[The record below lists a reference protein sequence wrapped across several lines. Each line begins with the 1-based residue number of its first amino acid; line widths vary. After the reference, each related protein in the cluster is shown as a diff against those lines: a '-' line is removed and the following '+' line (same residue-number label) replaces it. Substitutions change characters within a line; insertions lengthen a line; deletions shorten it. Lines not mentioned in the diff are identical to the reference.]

1 MISYT
6 SVRSGLR
13 WLMERL
19 LPISLVTSL
28 LLVVWIFAVN
38 VPSKSVEIRAGVKGA
53 YFETASEEIGKYLKK
68 DGINIKISNRADSGN
83 IINDILDPKSKIQ
96 AGFVAQDLNG
106 VDMSNI
112 ESYGVVNVRAMM
124 MFAKGMSDGSDI
136 ATFSGGTIFMLPE
149 GSASSQVC
157 ISVLDRYFKGSTKPV
172 YSFAETQPEAVDQ
185 YVRSS
190 NAGLCLLDDY
200 QSESIR
206 KAALTPDSVLLS
218 VPDALALAQSS
229 GWLTSKRV
237 PSGAWSTQPR
247 RPSADV
253 TSLGGPIQF
262 LAKTN
267 LHVGIRTAL
276 SKAIFSAFSE
286 YDPIDEREYPYFPG
300 GDTSYSDRAGS
311 VYEGG
316 QPWMYRLL
324 SFRSAATMDAVLS
337 AYGVWFAVL
346 YFLTNLYMFFGFVT
360 PADAFQRRRMRS
372 NERFI
377 KRMAA
382 LAAEGAH
389 MNRKDQKHLDRLR
402 LSLGRSI
409 VSETQVVASIDSI
422 LDDAGKRVS
431 LPE

>member
-1 MISYT
+1 M
-6 SVRSGLR
+6 RSGLR
-13 WLMERL
+13 WLVERL
-19 LPISLVTSL
+19 LPISLVLSL
-28 LLVVWIFAVN
+28 LLVVWIFVGN
-38 VPSKSVEIRAGVKGA
+38 IPGKSVEVRAGVKGA
-53 YFETASEEIGKYLKK
+53 YFETASREVGKYLKK
-68 DGINIKISNRADSGN
+68 DGININISNRADSGN
-83 IINDILDPKSKIQ
+83 IINDVLDPTSKIQ

-136 ATFSGGTIFMLPE
+136 ATFSGGTIYMLPE

-157 ISVLDRYFKGSTKPV
+157 VSILDRYFTGRTKPG

-185 YVRSS
+185 YVRSP

-206 KAALTPDSVLLS
+206 TAALAPDSVLLS
-218 VPDALALAQSS
+218 VPDSLALAQSS
-229 GWLTSKRV
+229 GWLTTKRV
-237 PSGAWSTQPR
+237 PSGAWSSQPR
-247 RPSADV
+247 RPSIDI

-267 LHVGIRTAL
+267 LHVGIKTAL

-300 GDTSYSDRAGS
+300 GDTSYSDRAES
-311 VYEGG
+311 VYDGG
-316 QPWMYRLL
+316 VPWMYRLL
-324 SFRSAATMDAVLS
+324 SFRSAATTDAVLS
-337 AYGVWFAVL
+337 TYGVWFAVL
-346 YFLTNLYMFFGFVT
+346 YFLTNLYMFAGFIT

-377 KRMAA
+377 KHMTEKI
-382 LAAEGAH
+382 AEGDDISK
-389 MNRKDQKHLDRLR
+389 KDKKQLERLR
-402 LSLGRSI
+402 SSLGRSI
-409 VSETQVVASIDSI
+409 VNETHNLDSI
-422 LDDAGKRVS
+422 NAILSERDKHSSSV
-431 LPE
+431 

>member
-1 MISYT
+1 M
-6 SVRSGLR
+6 RSGLR
-13 WLMERL
+13 WLVERL
-19 LPISLVTSL
+19 LPISLVLSL
-28 LLVVWIFAVN
+28 LLVVWIFVGN
-38 VPSKSVEIRAGVKGA
+38 IPGKSVEVRAGVKGA
-53 YFETASEEIGKYLKK
+53 YFQTASEEIGKFLKK
-68 DGINIKISNRADSGN
+68 DGINIKILNRADSGN
-83 IINDILDPKSKIQ
+83 IINDVLDPTSKIQ

-124 MFAKGMSDGSDI
+124 MFAKGMSEGSDI
-136 ATFSGGTIFMLPE
+136 ATFSGGTIYMLPE

-157 ISVLDRYFKGSTKPV
+157 VSILDRYFKGSTKPV

-229 GWLTSKRV
+229 GWLTTKRV
-237 PSGAWSTQPR
+237 PSGAWSSQPR
-247 RPSADV
+247 RPSIDI

-262 LAKTN
+262 LAKSN
-267 LHVGIRTAL
+267 LHVGIQTAL

-300 GDTSYSDRAGS
+300 GDTSYSDRAES
-311 VYEGG
+311 VYDGG
-316 QPWMYRLL
+316 LPWMYRLL
-324 SFRSAATMDAVLS
+324 SFRSAATTDAVLS
-337 AYGVWFAVL
+337 TYGVWFAVL
-346 YFLTNLYMFFGFVT
+346 YFLTNLYMFAGFIT

-377 KRMAA
+377 KHMTEKI
-382 LAAEGAH
+382 AEGDDISK
-389 MNRKDQKHLDRLR
+389 KDKKQLERLR
-402 LSLGRSI
+402 STLGRSI
-409 VSETQVVASIDSI
+409 VNETQNLDSI
-422 LDDAGKRVS
+422 NAILSDRNKHSSSV
-431 LPE
+431 

>member
-1 MISYT
+1 MISFT

-13 WLMERL
+13 WLVERL
-19 LPISLVTSL
+19 LPISLVLSL
-28 LLVVWIFAVN
+28 LLVVWIFVGN
-38 VPSKSVEIRAGVKGA
+38 IPGKSVEVRAGVKGA
-53 YFETASEEIGKYLKK
+53 YFQTASEEIGKFLKK
-68 DGINIKISNRADSGN
+68 DGINIKILNRADSGN
-83 IINDILDPKSKIQ
+83 IINDVLDPTSKIQ

-124 MFAKGMSDGSDI
+124 MFAKGMSEGSDI
-136 ATFSGGTIFMLPE
+136 ATFSGGTIYMLPE

-157 ISVLDRYFKGSTKPV
+157 VSILDRYFKGSTKPV

-229 GWLTSKRV
+229 GWLTTKRV
-237 PSGAWSTQPR
+237 PSGAWSSQPR
-247 RPSADV
+247 RPSIDI

-262 LAKTN
+262 LAKSN
-267 LHVGIRTAL
+267 LHVGIQTAL

-300 GDTSYSDRAGS
+300 GDTSYSDRAES
-311 VYEGG
+311 VYDGG
-316 QPWMYRLL
+316 PPWMYRLL
-324 SFRSAATMDAVLS
+324 SFRSAATTDAVLS
-337 AYGVWFAVL
+337 TYGVWFAVL
-346 YFLTNLYMFFGFVT
+346 YFLTNLYMFAGFIT

-377 KRMAA
+377 KHMTEKI
-382 LAAEGAH
+382 AEGDDISK
-389 MNRKDQKHLDRLR
+389 KDKKQLERLR
-402 LSLGRSI
+402 STLGRSI
-409 VSETQVVASIDSI
+409 VNETQNLDSI
-422 LDDAGKRVS
+422 NAILSDRNKHSSSV
-431 LPE
+431 

>member
-1 MISYT
+1 MISFT

-13 WLMERL
+13 WLVERL
-19 LPISLVTSL
+19 LPISLVLSL
-28 LLVVWIFAVN
+28 LLVVWIFVGN
-38 VPSKSVEIRAGVKGA
+38 IPGKSVEVRAGVKGA
-53 YFETASEEIGKYLKK
+53 YFQTASEEIGKFLKK
-68 DGINIKISNRADSGN
+68 DGINIKILNRADSGN
-83 IINDILDPKSKIQ
+83 IINDVLDPTSKIQ

-124 MFAKGMSDGSDI
+124 MFAKGMSEGSDI
-136 ATFSGGTIFMLPE
+136 ATFSGGTIYMLPE

-157 ISVLDRYFKGSTKPV
+157 VSILDRYFTGSTKPV

-229 GWLTSKRV
+229 GWLTTKRV
-237 PSGAWSTQPR
+237 PSGAWSSQPR
-247 RPSADV
+247 RPSIDI

-262 LAKTN
+262 LAKSN
-267 LHVGIRTAL
+267 LHVGIQTAL

-300 GDTSYSDRAGS
+300 GDTSYSDRAES
-311 VYEGG
+311 VYDGG
-316 QPWMYRLL
+316 LPWMYRLL
-324 SFRSAATMDAVLS
+324 SFRSAATTDAVLS
-337 AYGVWFAVL
+337 TYGVWFAVL
-346 YFLTNLYMFFGFVT
+346 YFLTNLYMFAGFIT

-377 KRMAA
+377 KHMTEKI
-382 LAAEGAH
+382 AEGDDISK
-389 MNRKDQKHLDRLR
+389 KDKKQLERLR
-402 LSLGRSI
+402 STLGRSI
-409 VSETQVVASIDSI
+409 VNETQNLDSI
-422 LDDAGKRVS
+422 NAILSDRNKHSSSV
-431 LPE
+431 

>member
-1 MISYT
+1 M
-6 SVRSGLR
+6 RSGLR
-13 WLMERL
+13 WLVERL
-19 LPISLVTSL
+19 LPISLVLSL
-28 LLVVWIFAVN
+28 LLVVWIFVGN
-38 VPSKSVEIRAGVKGA
+38 IPGKSVEVRAGVKGA
-53 YFETASEEIGKYLKK
+53 YFQTASEEIGKFLKK
-68 DGINIKISNRADSGN
+68 DGINIKILNRADSGN
-83 IINDILDPKSKIQ
+83 IINDVLDPTSKIQ

-124 MFAKGMSDGSDI
+124 MFAKGMSEGSDI
-136 ATFSGGTIFMLPE
+136 ATFSGGTIYMLPE

-157 ISVLDRYFKGSTKPV
+157 VSILDRYFKGSTKPV

-229 GWLTSKRV
+229 GWLTTKRV
-237 PSGAWSTQPR
+237 PSGAWSSQPR
-247 RPSADV
+247 RPSIDI

-262 LAKTN
+262 LAKSN
-267 LHVGIRTAL
+267 LHVGIQTAL

-300 GDTSYSDRAGS
+300 GDTSYSDRAES
-311 VYEGG
+311 VYDGG
-316 QPWMYRLL
+316 LPWMYRLL
-324 SFRSAATMDAVLS
+324 SFRSAATTDAVLS
-337 AYGVWFAVL
+337 TYGVWFAVL
-346 YFLTNLYMFFGFVT
+346 YFLTNLYMFAGFIT

-377 KRMAA
+377 KHMTEKI
-382 LAAEGAH
+382 AEGDDISK
-389 MNRKDQKHLDRLR
+389 KDKKQLERLR
-402 LSLGRSI
+402 STLGRSI
-409 VSETQVVASIDSI
+409 VNETQNLESINAI
-422 LDDAGKRVS
+422 LSDRNKHSSSV
-431 LPE
+431 

>member
-1 MISYT
+1 VISFT

-13 WLMERL
+13 WLVERL
-19 LPISLVTSL
+19 LPISLVLSL
-28 LLVVWIFAVN
+28 LLVVWIFVGN
-38 VPSKSVEIRAGVKGA
+38 IPGKSVEVRAGVKGA
-53 YFETASEEIGKYLKK
+53 YFQTASEEIGKFLKK
-68 DGINIKISNRADSGN
+68 DGINIKILNRADSGN
-83 IINDILDPKSKIQ
+83 IINDVLDPTSKIQ

-124 MFAKGMSDGSDI
+124 MFAKGMSEGSDI
-136 ATFSGGTIFMLPE
+136 ATFSGGTIYMLPE

-157 ISVLDRYFKGSTKPV
+157 VSILDRYFKGSTKPV

-229 GWLTSKRV
+229 GWLTTKRV
-237 PSGAWSTQPR
+237 PSGAWSSQPR
-247 RPSADV
+247 RPSIDI

-262 LAKTN
+262 LAKSN
-267 LHVGIRTAL
+267 LHVGIQTAL

-300 GDTSYSDRAGS
+300 GDTSYSDRAES
-311 VYEGG
+311 VYDGG
-316 QPWMYRLL
+316 LPWMYRLL
-324 SFRSAATMDAVLS
+324 SFRSAATTDAVLS
-337 AYGVWFAVL
+337 TYGVWFAVL
-346 YFLTNLYMFFGFVT
+346 YFLTNLYMFAGFIT

-377 KRMAA
+377 KHMTEKI
-382 LAAEGAH
+382 AEGDDISK
-389 MNRKDQKHLDRLR
+389 KDKKQLERLR
-402 LSLGRSI
+402 STLGRSI
-409 VSETQVVASIDSI
+409 VNETQNLESINAI
-422 LDDAGKRVS
+422 LSDRNKHSSSV
-431 LPE
+431 